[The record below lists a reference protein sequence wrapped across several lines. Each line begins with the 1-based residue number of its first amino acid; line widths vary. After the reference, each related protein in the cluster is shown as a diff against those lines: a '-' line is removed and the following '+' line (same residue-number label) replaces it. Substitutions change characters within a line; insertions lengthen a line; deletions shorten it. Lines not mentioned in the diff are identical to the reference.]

1 MFAYHIELSLHKTS
15 DRDSHKQ
22 DFYTAFRTA
31 IYTGGQNIFV
41 LPNYYVK
48 RFSMGKAPS
57 SVILLFKSK
66 VKLRINSAWINFT
79 TN

>member
-31 IYTGGQNIFV
+31 IYTEA
-41 LPNYYVK
+41 VK
-48 RFSMGKAPS
+48 TFWCCQITMSNVFQWGKAPS
-57 SVILLFKSK
+57 SVILLFRSK
-66 VKLRINSAWINFT
+66 VKLRINSA
-79 TN
+79 